1 MVNVVLLIGANKLI
15 RKSKMKLNL
24 NKKKLKTLSKAS
36 VRIPS
41 DATKQVAGGWVS
53 RDVWCS
59 YQNCTT
65 RLC

>member
-1 MVNVVLLIGANKLI
+1 
-15 RKSKMKLNL
+15 MKLNL
-24 NKKKLKTLSKAS
+24 NKKKLKTLSKDS

-41 DATKQVAGGWVS
+41 DATKLIAGGWVS